1 MNKLTLLATAA
12 TLFVSTGIAM
22 AADAVDQVPTAP
34 AAVET
39 PAAFSWAGG
48 YIGVYGGY
56 GWLDA
61 TLSQGGAS
69 LSDNFDGGRIG
80 GFGGWNFDVGHNV
93 ILGVEADVNYDWNE
107 NDYSGVKVGMDVSG
121 SARARAGY
129 AIDRALIFVAGGWTA
144 DRTYIKSSSGDFNKT
159 LNGWTIGAGVDYAI
173 TNRIFTRLEYRYN
186 DYGTKNISGIDFDSK
201 QNVVNLGIGIKF

>member
-1 MNKLTLLATAA
+1 MKFILLATVALLATAGA
-12 TLFVSTGIAM
+12 TM
-22 AADAVDQVPTAP
+22 AADAIDQVPTAP

-48 YIGVYGGY
+48 YVGVLGGY

-93 ILGVEADVNYDWNE
+93 ILGVEGDVNYDWNE
-107 NDYSGVKVGMDVSG
+107 NSYSGVKVGTDVSG

-129 AIDRALIFVAGGWTA
+129 AIDRALLFVAGGWTA
-144 DRTYIKSSSGDFNKT
+144 SRGYIKAPGAEVKETF
-159 LNGWTIGAGVDYAI
+159 NGWTIGAGVDYAI
-173 TNRIFTRLEYRYN
+173 TNRIFTRVEYRYN
-186 DYGTKNISGIDFDSK
+186 DYGSKSFSGIDFDTK
-201 QNVVNLGIGIKF
+201 QNVVNVGLGVKF